1 MGNQRDPKEAAA
13 LKRAK
18 GMRRRTTKKL
28 WLLFL
33 IVPLSIGVCLDAS
46 AQQAKPQRGGIF
58 RIIAASSPRVVGY
71 YAEMGPN
78 ESTATLPG
86 IERLMR
92 LTPTRE
98 FEPLLAESVKVDY
111 KNLTVTIQVRKG
123 VKFHDGSSLDA
134 DVVAWNLRL
143 LIDSRKITYGD
154 KIKSVD
160 VADKYT
166 VVLHLKHYNNLML
179 GNIAWAPILSKAA
192 YETKGKDWVRMNL
205 VGTGPFKLVDWK
217 RDNYMKWERFAD
229 YWQNG
234 LPYLDGID
242 VKVIP
247 DPVTAS
253 SMMEARQADVWLAP
267 PVQYQSQLDK
277 KGIKRQAFW
286 PGTPNFI
293 YINTKNPNS
302 PLANLKVREAIEYAL
317 DKAAIAKALGYGY
330 YTPMNMIAPAGEYGY
345 DPEYKGR
352 GYDPDKA
359 RKLLSDAGYGKG
371 LKLKL
376 LSMQEM
382 GGRNTIAEAL
392 KSYLDEAGFN
402 IDIDVADAGRFFNS
416 LWVTGWD
423 DLAVYI
429 TGIDETYLATIQYW
443 FGPEPRTVLQSLKMP
458 ADFLDLCNK
467 AQTYKGAEDQ
477 KAAAKRLVKM
487 VADEAL
493 IIPVYFVPVAYN
505 VQPWVHMDYYR
516 NGFPWWK
523 ISENWMGK
531 H

>member
-1 MGNQRDPKEAAA
+1 MKKVA
-13 LKRAK
+13 LFVLVLA
-18 GMRRRTTKKL
+18 
-28 WLLFL
+28 F
-33 IVPLSIGVCLDAS
+33 SICTVVSDGFS
-46 AQQAKPQRGGIF
+46 QQSKQPQRGGVL

-71 YAEMGPN
+71 YPEMGPN

-92 LTPTRE
+92 LTPNRE
-98 FEPLLAESVKVDY
+98 FEPFLAESIKVDE
-111 KNLTVTIQVRKG
+111 KSATVTIQVRKG
-123 VKFHDGSSLDA
+123 VKFHDGSALDA

-154 KIKSVD
+154 KIKAVE

-166 VVLHLKHYNNLML
+166 VVLRLAQYNNLML

-192 YETKGKDWVRMNL
+192 FETKGKDWVRMNL

-217 RDNYMKWERFAD
+217 RDNYLKWERFAD
-229 YWQNG
+229 YWQKG
-234 LPYLDGID
+234 LPYYDGVE

-253 SMMEARQADVWLAP
+253 AMMESKQADVWLGS
-267 PVQYQSQLDK
+267 PVQYQSQLDR
-277 KGIKRQAFW
+277 KGIKRQSYW

-293 YINTKNPNS
+293 YINTKNSAS
-302 PLANLKVREAIEYAL
+302 PLANQKVREAIEYAL
-317 DKAAIAKALGYGY
+317 DKNAIAKALGYGY
-330 YTPMNMIAPAGEYGY
+330 YSPMNMIAPPGEYGY
-345 DPEYKGR
+345 DPDYKGR
-352 GYDPDKA
+352 TYDPEKA
-359 RKLLSDAGYGKG
+359 KKLLAEAGYSKG
-371 LKLKL
+371 VRLKL
-376 LSMQEM
+376 LAMQEM

-392 KSYLDEAGFN
+392 KTYLDQVGFN
-402 IDIDVADAGRFFNS
+402 IDIDIADSGRFFNS
-416 LWVTGWD
+416 LWVNGWD

-458 ADFLDLCNK
+458 AEFLDLCTR
-467 AQTYKGAEDQ
+467 AQTYRKAEEQ
-477 KAAAKRLVKM
+477 KAAAKKLVRI
-487 VADEAL
+487 VADQAL

-523 ISENWMGK
+523 IAENWMEK

>member
-1 MGNQRDPKEAAA
+1 M
-13 LKRAK
+13 
-18 GMRRRTTKKL
+18 KKL
-28 WLLFL
+28 ALFFL
-33 IVPLSIGVCLDAS
+33 VVTVSLCGIISDGSC
-46 AQQAKPQRGGIF
+46 QQAKQPPHGGTL

-71 YAEMGPN
+71 YPEMGPN
-78 ESTATLPG
+78 ESQATLPG

-92 LTPTRE
+92 LTPNRE
-98 FEPLLAESVKVDY
+98 FEPLLAESIKVDD

-134 DVVAWNLRL
+134 DVVAWNLKM
-143 LIDSRKITYGD
+143 LIDTRKITYGD

-166 VVLHLKHYNNLML
+166 VVLHLMQYSNLML
-179 GNIAWAPILSKAA
+179 GNIAWAPILSRAA
-192 YETKGKDWVRMNL
+192 YETKGKDWARMNL

-217 RDNYMKWERFAD
+217 RDNYMKWERFGD
-229 YWQNG
+229 YWQKG
-234 LPYLDGID
+234 LPYLDNID
-242 VKVIP
+242 VRVIP

-253 SMMEARQADVWLAP
+253 SLMEARQADVWLAP

-277 KGIKRQAFW
+277 KGMKRQAFW

-317 DKAAIAKALGYGY
+317 DKAAMAKALGYGY
-330 YTPMNMIAPAGEYGY
+330 FTPMNMIAPPGEYGY
-345 DPEYKGR
+345 DPDYKGR

-359 RKLLSDAGYGKG
+359 KKLLMEAGYTKG
-371 LKLKL
+371 LKLRL
-376 LSMQEM
+376 LAMAEM

-392 KSYLDEAGFN
+392 KGYLDQAGFD

-416 LWVTGWD
+416 LWVNGWD

-458 ADFLDLCNK
+458 ADFLDLCSK
-467 AQTYKGAEDQ
+467 AQTYRKAEDQ
-477 KAAAKRLVKM
+477 KAAARKLVRI
-487 VADEAL
+487 VADDAL

-523 ISENWMGK
+523 IAENWMEK